1 VELLARYP
9 GALSSRVIGDAIRDP
24 DPLVRRATVAGLDS
38 APREQRVYWL
48 APMLRDPVR
57 AVRIEAARQ
66 LAALPDSAIGETHR
80 AAFNAALADLEES
93 HRVNQDRADGR
104 IGLGNLYLARG
115 RSGEAEAAYR
125 SALAFDPV
133 PVPAVVNLADFYR
146 AGGRESKAEAVLRQ
160 GLVSHP
166 RNAALSRALALSLVR
181 QGRKP
186 EALKLLAS
194 SAAENTD
201 VAYLYA
207 LALDDAGRRGEALR
221 VLERALPKS
230 NGSRDI
236 LVALASFE
244 QRDGNLEKAAGYLK
258 RLAAINPYDPAL
270 AESR

>member
-1 VELLARYP
+1 
-9 GALSSRVIGDAIRDP
+9 
-24 DPLVRRATVAGLDS
+24 
-38 APREQRVYWL
+38 
-48 APMLRDPVR
+48 
-57 AVRIEAARQ
+57 
-66 LAALPDSAIGETHR
+66 
-80 AAFNAALADLEES
+80 
-93 HRVNQDRADGR
+93 
-104 IGLGNLYLARG
+104 
-115 RSGEAEAAYR
+115 
-125 SALAFDPV
+125 
-133 PVPAVVNLADFYR
+133 VPAVVNLADFYR